1 MLKLKKVP
9 LDTLM
14 GRLCSVRDCDS
25 VSEYVLR
32 FLFRNG
38 VFGPTPA
45 FPHLTVT
52 AELSLKKNN

>member
-45 FPHLTVT
+45 FKSE
-52 AELSLKKNN
+52 AKRS

>member
-32 FLFRNG
+32 FLVRNG
-38 VFGPTPA
+38 VLGPR
-45 FPHLTVT
+45 PHF
-52 AELSLKKNN
+52 AI